1 LVSLTIRSMSEHTS
15 TNNTAAEAWD
25 GQNVISVSFEDDHNA
40 YKALTMLE
48 ELDSQRRLA
57 VREAVVVARA
67 EDGKIVSKDRVE
79 SSSFPGTASGGLIG
93 LLIGILGGPVGVLV
107 GGTYGLIV
115 GSMFDIYD
123 ADEADSALGEI
134 SSSVKIGQTA
144 LVAVVDE
151 QSADVVDAA
160 MADIG
165 GVVARRP
172 VADVEAE
179 IAAAEDAERKAKHE
193 ARKELDRARRE
204 RDKATVNAKLDQLKG
219 KLHHGQHSES
229 AEPDGATVATADS
242 ER

>member
-1 LVSLTIRSMSEHTS
+1 VSLSIRAMSEHTS

-25 GQNVISVSFEDDHNA
+25 GYNVIAVSFEDDHNA
-40 YKALTMLE
+40 YKALTILKELE
-48 ELDSQRRLA
+48 SQDRVG
-57 VREAVVVARA
+57 VREAVVVARG
-67 EDGKIVSKDRVE
+67 EDGKVVSKDKVE
-79 SSSFPGTASGGLIG
+79 SSSLAGTAGGGLIG
-93 LLIGILGGPVGVLV
+93 LLIGVLGGPIGVLV

-123 ADEADSALGEI
+123 ADEADSALGAI
-134 SSSVKIGQTA
+134 SSSVQIGHTA

-151 QSADVVDAA
+151 QSAEVVDAA
-160 MADIG
+160 MADVRG
-165 GVVARRP
+165 TVARRP

-179 IAAAEDAERKAKHE
+179 IAAAEEAERKAKYE

-204 RDKATVNAKLDQLKG
+204 RDKATVDAKLNALKD

-229 AEPDGATVATADS
+229 AQPDGASVATAGS